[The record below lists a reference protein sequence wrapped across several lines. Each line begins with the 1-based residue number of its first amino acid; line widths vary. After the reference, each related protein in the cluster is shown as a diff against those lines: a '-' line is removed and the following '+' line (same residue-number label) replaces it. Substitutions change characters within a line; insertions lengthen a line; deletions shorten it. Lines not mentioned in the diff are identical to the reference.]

1 MVSVGAPVLVG
12 IISLGLAPGTFVSCG
27 AVFLIFVAVGEGEKP
42 EEKQAER
49 GMEINRRKV
58 PIHQTT
64 LLLIRRNDRFMKTSL
79 K

>member
-1 MVSVGAPVLVG
+1 MVSVGALVLVG
-12 IISLGLAPGTFVSCG
+12 IISWGLAPGIFVSCG
-27 AVFLIFVAVGEGEKP
+27 AFFLKSVAAGEGDKP
-42 EEKQAER
+42 EGKQAAR
-49 GMEINRRKV
+49 GMEIIRRKI